1 MTFIPAQPLI
11 YHITH
16 MDNLPS
22 IITVNGL
29 WSDAAILEKGGNKAN
44 IGMSAIKER
53 RLGLP
58 VVCHSGD
65 QVGEYVPFYFCPRSI
80 MLFLINRA
88 NHPDLDYRG
97 GQDPIVHLEADL
109 LEVVKWADLQSKRWA
124 FTLSNAGAVYTEFR
138 RDLSQLGEVDWE
150 AVVAEDFRSPQIKE
164 GKQAEFL
171 VREFFPWHLIRRIG
185 VVNEAIKTHVLGVLD
200 HAVHR
205 PTVEVRR
212 EWYF

>member
-1 MTFIPAQPLI
+1 MPARPLI

-16 MDNLPS
+16 MDNLPG
-22 IITVNGL
+22 IISAKGL
-29 WSDAAILEKGGNKAN
+29 WSDAAILEKGGNQAN
-44 IGMSAIKER
+44 IGMNAIKER

-58 VVCHSGD
+58 VVCHPGD
-65 QVGEYVPFYFCPRSI
+65 HVGEYVPFYFCPRSI

-88 NHPDLDYRG
+88 NHPDLGYRG

-109 LEVVKWADLQSKRWA
+109 QKVIKWADAQSQRWA
-124 FTLSNAGAVYTEFR
+124 FTLSNAGAAYTEFR
-138 RDLSQLGEVDWE
+138 HDLSQLDEVDWE
-150 AVVAEDFRSPQIKE
+150 AVVASDFRSPQIKE

-185 VVNEAIKTHVLGVLD
+185 VINESSKAQVLEILSR
-200 HAVHR
+200 AVHR
-205 PTVEVRR
+205 PTIEIRR